1 MGCFNTKKTVDII
14 TINKISA
21 GGGANG
27 EVKNNNEKVKQEK
40 NEKDKDRERRVSQLP
55 KEQAQQ
61 SIPQPVKVKD
71 QVSDQKPSTIN
82 QNTGKAEEDM
92 KIANSNFV
100 IEHKKE
106 NIKLYYKVL
115 EKIGSGSFGK
125 VYKVNHIP
133 TNQLRAMKVISKET
147 LQYQDDDKK
156 FLKEIEILSQIDHP
170 NILKVFEYYQDN
182 ENYYVITELCKG
194 GELYE
199 QIYELNHFSEK
210 EAAIIMEQLLSAV
223 MYIHA
228 KGIVHRD
235 LKPENI
241 LLENNKEKKNF
252 YIKIIDFGTS
262 NFFDKS
268 TKLNLK
274 VGTPYYIAPEVLM
287 KSYTNRCDMWSCG
300 VIMYILLTGTPPF
313 NGNDEEEI
321 MKNVLIG
328 KYSMDTD
335 EWLNISK
342 EAKNLTQRLL
352 TYDPEKRISAEDA
365 WKHPWI
371 YKYTKS
377 NVQANTTEHKIPI
390 ENIKFFTSRKKFQQ
404 ATIAF
409 LVHQASTSEM
419 MKELRK
425 IFKDFDKNGDGRLSY
440 DEIKTGFKMYYKN
453 EQIADTE
460 IQKLIENIDLD
471 KNQYIEYEEFLRVTV
486 NLDLLMTDKNLKMAF
501 DFFDK
506 DKSGK
511 LTPDEI
517 KKAICKDF
525 EGKDNALIQDIV
537 KEIDTNG
544 DGQIEFNEF
553 KQLMIKV
560 IKQKM

>member
-1 MGCFNTKKTVDII
+1 MGCFNTKKTVDIVN
-14 TINKISA
+14 INKIS
-21 GGGANG
+21 
-27 EVKNNNEKVKQEK
+27 KDSINE
-40 NEKDKDRERRVSQLP
+40 ERIYSL
-55 KEQAQQ
+55 
-61 SIPQPVKVKD
+61 
-71 QVSDQKPSTIN
+71 
-82 QNTGKAEEDM
+82 
-92 KIANSNFV
+92 
-100 IEHKKE
+100 KE
-106 NIKLYYKVL
+106 NKSKEKANLIESPKKDNIKSSPKGKTPNIVVSKNIRRESEYKKNLDENIIICPSSFIVENKTQNIKEHYKIL

-125 VYKVNHIP
+125 VYRVNHIHS
-133 TNQLRAMKVISKET
+133 NQFRAMKVISKET

-156 FLKEIEILSQIDHP
+156 FLKEIEVLSKIDHP

-182 ENYYVITELCKG
+182 KSYYVITELCKG

-223 MYIHA
+223 MYIHS

-287 KSYTNRCDMWSCG
+287 KSYNDKCDIWSIG
-300 VIMYILLTGTPPF
+300 VILFILLSGTPPF
-313 NGNDEEEI
+313 NGNDEEDI

-328 KYSMDTD
+328 KYSMVGD
-335 EWLNISK
+335 EWQNISK
-342 EAKNLTQRLL
+342 EAKNLTQMLL
-352 TYDPEKRISAEDA
+352 TYDPEKRITAEQA
-365 WKHPWI
+365 WNHPWI
-371 YKYTKS
+371 SKYTKS
-377 NVQANTTEHKIPI
+377 TQKFDNNQYNIPF
-390 ENIKFFTSRKKFQQ
+390 ENIKYFTSRKKFQQ

-409 LVHQASTSEM
+409 IVHQASTSEM
-419 MKELRK
+419 MKELRR
-425 IFKDFDKNGDGRLSY
+425 IFKEFDKNGDGQLSY
-440 DEIKTGFKMYYKN
+440 EEIRAGFKMYFKN
-453 EQIADTE
+453 EQIAESE
-460 IQKLIENIDLD
+460 INKLIESIDLD
-471 KNQYIEYEEFLRVTV
+471 KNKYIEYEEFLRVTV

-511 LTPDEI
+511 LSHDEI
-517 KKAICKDF
+517 KEAICKDF
-525 EGKDNALIQDIV
+525 DAKDNEIIKDIL

-544 DGQIEFNEF
+544 DGQIDFKEF
-553 KQLMIKV
+553 KELMIRV
-560 IKQKM
+560 IKKKV

>member
-1 MGCFNTKKTVDII
+1 MGCFNTKKTVDIVN
-14 TINKISA
+14 INKISKDSINEERIYSLKENKSKEK
-21 GGGANG
+21 ANLIESPKKDNFKSSPKG
-27 EVKNNNEKVKQEK
+27 KTPNIVVSKNIR
-40 NEKDKDRERRVSQLP
+40 RES
-55 KEQAQQ
+55 
-61 SIPQPVKVKD
+61 
-71 QVSDQKPSTIN
+71 
-82 QNTGKAEEDM
+82 
-92 KIANSNFV
+92 
-100 IEHKKE
+100 EHKKNLDE
-106 NIKLYYKVL
+106 NIIICPSSFIVENKTQNIKEHYKIL

-125 VYKVNHIP
+125 VYRVNHIHS
-133 TNQLRAMKVISKET
+133 NQFRAMKVISKET

-156 FLKEIEILSQIDHP
+156 FLKEIEVLSKIDHP

-182 ENYYVITELCKG
+182 KSYYVITELCKG

-223 MYIHA
+223 MYIHS

-287 KSYTNRCDMWSCG
+287 KSYNDKCDIWSIG
-300 VIMYILLTGTPPF
+300 VILFILLSGTPPF
-313 NGNDEEEI
+313 NGNDEEDI

-328 KYSMDTD
+328 KYSMVGD
-335 EWLNISK
+335 EWQNISK
-342 EAKNLTQRLL
+342 EAKNLTQMLL
-352 TYDPEKRISAEDA
+352 TYDPEKRITAEQA
-365 WKHPWI
+365 WNHPWI
-371 YKYTKS
+371 SKYTKS
-377 NVQANTTEHKIPI
+377 TQKFDNNQYNIPF
-390 ENIKFFTSRKKFQQ
+390 ENIKYFTSRKKFQQ

-409 LVHQASTSEM
+409 IVHQASTSEM
-419 MKELRK
+419 MKELRR
-425 IFKDFDKNGDGRLSY
+425 IFKEFDKNGDGQLSY
-440 DEIKTGFKMYYKN
+440 EEIRAGFKMYFKN
-453 EQIADTE
+453 EQIAESE
-460 IQKLIENIDLD
+460 INKLIESIDLD
-471 KNQYIEYEEFLRVTV
+471 KNKYIEYEEFLRVTV

-511 LTPDEI
+511 LSHDEI
-517 KKAICKDF
+517 KEAICKDF
-525 EGKDNALIQDIV
+525 DAKDNEIIKDIL

-544 DGQIEFNEF
+544 DGQIDFKEF
-553 KQLMIKV
+553 KELMIRV
-560 IKQKM
+560 IKKKV

>member
-300 VIMYILLTGTPPF
+300 VILYILLTGTPPF

-352 TYDPEKRISAEDA
+352 TYDPEKRISA
-365 WKHPWI
+365 P
-371 YKYTKS
+371 S
-377 NVQANTTEHKIPI
+377 
-390 ENIKFFTSRKKFQQ
+390 
-404 ATIAF
+404 
-409 LVHQASTSEM
+409 
-419 MKELRK
+419 
-425 IFKDFDKNGDGRLSY
+425 
-440 DEIKTGFKMYYKN
+440 
-453 EQIADTE
+453 
-460 IQKLIENIDLD
+460 
-471 KNQYIEYEEFLRVTV
+471 
-486 NLDLLMTDKNLKMAF
+486 
-501 DFFDK
+501 
-506 DKSGK
+506 
-511 LTPDEI
+511 
-517 KKAICKDF
+517 
-525 EGKDNALIQDIV
+525 
-537 KEIDTNG
+537 
-544 DGQIEFNEF
+544 
-553 KQLMIKV
+553 
-560 IKQKM
+560 

>member
-1 MGCFNTKKTVDII
+1 MGCFNTKKTVDIVN
-14 TINKISA
+14 INKISKDSINEERIYSLKENKSKEK
-21 GGGANG
+21 ANLIESPKKDNIKSSPKG
-27 EVKNNNEKVKQEK
+27 KTPNIVVSKNIR
-40 NEKDKDRERRVSQLP
+40 RES
-55 KEQAQQ
+55 
-61 SIPQPVKVKD
+61 
-71 QVSDQKPSTIN
+71 
-82 QNTGKAEEDM
+82 
-92 KIANSNFV
+92 
-100 IEHKKE
+100 EHKKNLDE
-106 NIKLYYKVL
+106 NIIICPSSFIVENKTQNIKEHYKIL

-125 VYKVNHIP
+125 VYRVNHIHS
-133 TNQLRAMKVISKET
+133 NQFRAMKVISKET

-156 FLKEIEILSQIDHP
+156 FLKEIEVLSKIDHP

-182 ENYYVITELCKG
+182 KSYYVITELCKG

-223 MYIHA
+223 MYIHS

-287 KSYTNRCDMWSCG
+287 KSYNDKCDIWSIG
-300 VIMYILLTGTPPF
+300 VILFILLSGTPPF
-313 NGNDEEEI
+313 NGNDEEDI

-328 KYSMDTD
+328 KYSMVGD
-335 EWLNISK
+335 EWQNISK
-342 EAKNLTQRLL
+342 EAKNLTQMLL
-352 TYDPEKRISAEDA
+352 TYDPEKRITAEQA
-365 WKHPWI
+365 WNHPWI
-371 YKYTKS
+371 SKYTKS
-377 NVQANTTEHKIPI
+377 TQKFDNNQYNIPF
-390 ENIKFFTSRKKFQQ
+390 ENIKYFTSRKKFQQ

-409 LVHQASTSEM
+409 IVHQASTSEM
-419 MKELRK
+419 MKELRR
-425 IFKDFDKNGDGRLSY
+425 IFKEFDKNGDGQLSY
-440 DEIKTGFKMYYKN
+440 EEIRAGFKMYFKN
-453 EQIADTE
+453 EQIAESE
-460 IQKLIENIDLD
+460 INKLIESIDLD
-471 KNQYIEYEEFLRVTV
+471 KNKYIEYEEFLRVTV

-511 LTPDEI
+511 LSHDEI
-517 KKAICKDF
+517 KEAICKDF
-525 EGKDNALIQDIV
+525 DAKDNEIIKDIL

-544 DGQIEFNEF
+544 DGQIDFKEF
-553 KQLMIKV
+553 KELMIRV
-560 IKQKM
+560 IKKKV